1 MLARA
6 NCHKSEIIQ
15 YLDKIICR
23 NDKEGM
29 SNTIHYAA
37 FGQNSVYMLP
47 ALAKAGLSRQ
57 W

>member
-37 FGQNSVYMLP
+37 FGQNSVYIVYVCIRS
-47 ALAKAGLSRQ
+47 AL
-57 W
+57 